1 MVTPEQYKEFL
12 RSLAEQDLIQLLGDG
27 QLTLGKK
34 GEKLTGHYN
43 FYTAFTTVVEYRL
56 EHNGRSIGSIYR
68 VDGLK
73 ENDNIVLSGRRWIIE
88 SILADRHLIRVKP
101 AKGGKPPVYGG
112 SPTLVHDRIRREMRM
127 LYADPGDLSFL
138 DTVAR
143 RHVAE
148 GARYFSELGLAESC
162 FLQKGR
168 SVLVLPWRG
177 DRMIYALCGLLRI
190 RRLNVAEKSGIV
202 DISDI
207 DVDGCMKV
215 LRDIVSGDR
224 LTANQLAKHVDRIE
238 NEKHDRYVPRSLLEH
253 DYGAR
258 FLDVDGAYTWICEL
272 VGT

>member
-1 MVTPEQYKEFL
+1 
-12 RSLAEQDLIQLLGDG
+12 
-27 QLTLGKK
+27 
-34 GEKLTGHYN
+34 
-43 FYTAFTTVVEYRL
+43 
-56 EHNGRSIGSIYR
+56 
-68 VDGLK
+68 
-73 ENDNIVLSGRRWIIE
+73 
-88 SILADRHLIRVKP
+88 
-101 AKGGKPPVYGG
+101 
-112 SPTLVHDRIRREMRM
+112 
-127 LYADPGDLSFL
+127 
-138 DTVAR
+138 
-143 RHVAE
+143 
-148 GARYFSELGLAESC
+148 
-162 FLQKGR
+162 
-168 SVLVLPWRG
+168 
-177 DRMIYALCGLLRI
+177 MIYALCGLLRI